1 MLWPGR
7 ARTRESEILVSEND
21 GGVEVASTVT
31 GSADPEQVFV
41 EISAMLRLL
50 LEDVGVE
57 DAEIE
62 LGTRFHDDLELE
74 SIDLVALSGL
84 LKEHYGEVVNFAE
97 FIADLELEQIMAVT
111 VGELVDFVVRSLD
124 GAAAGQ

>member
-1 MLWPGR
+1 M
-7 ARTRESEILVSEND
+7 
-21 GGVEVASTVT
+21 T